1 MFQEASSL
9 TKSLSVLRRLNFVAA
24 HLNKDIPGYID
35 VVSKF
40 CFKSAPCPSKE
51 KLRVFLE
58 NLQYLDEKAF
68 VEDQELFMELLHV
81 DGYQGKPLGVVLIS
95 SNKVCKLCK
104 GDLLVRADRPSF
116 PIVYTENY
124 GTINSTHF
132 RKYCQNHAIGC
143 HFTQHYGFSMRGIE
157 SQIEYDAD
165 SLDLPY
171 FLSSNM
177 TGFQTS
183 MLHHLTA
190 EMLIGQMSY
199 QQKADTYNYIHG
211 YDHGMVKSKSA
222 PSSSEVISRYVIT
235 MCITKHLSKKTLQF
249 PY

>member
-1 MFQEASSL
+1 M
-9 TKSLSVLRRLNFVAA
+9 
-24 HLNKDIPGYID
+24 
-35 VVSKF
+35 
-40 CFKSAPCPSKE
+40 
-51 KLRVFLE
+51 
-58 NLQYLDEKAF
+58 
-68 VEDQELFMELLHV
+68 
-81 DGYQGKPLGVVLIS
+81 
-95 SNKVCKLCK
+95 
-104 GDLLVRADRPSF
+104 LVRADRPSF

-143 HFTQHYGFSMRGIE
+143 HFTQHYEFAMRGIE

-222 PSSSEVISRYVIT
+222 PSSSEVISRYVIS
-235 MCITKHLSKKTLQF
+235 MPILLNI
-249 PY
+249 